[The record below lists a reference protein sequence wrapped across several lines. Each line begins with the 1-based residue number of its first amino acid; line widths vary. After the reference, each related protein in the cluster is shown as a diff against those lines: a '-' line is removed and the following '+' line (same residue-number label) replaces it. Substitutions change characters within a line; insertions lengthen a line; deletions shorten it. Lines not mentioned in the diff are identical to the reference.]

1 MLSREDI
8 RESTKAGENIRGEL
22 IIAAEN
28 GSRIKGIAYSSHRRF
43 LLGKERFT
51 GEKIEIPYGA
61 DVKGLN
67 PGDSFEGELVLSTS
81 IGEYRVPFAIQV
93 EPCRIKTSA
102 GSIRDLDAFAEL
114 AKKDFKEAYHL
125 FLDDSFPE
133 LLKEEQEVL
142 PYYYAMAKNPVT
154 WQHLE
159 EFLIG
164 TGKKDPVKLHLE
176 QENLEIYEVQSS
188 LMDTVRVRR
197 SKRDRGGRFPGSREK
212 VHTGRGFHRQCI

>member
-142 PYYYAMAKNPVT
+142 PYYYAMAKNPV
-154 WQHLE
+154 
-159 EFLIG
+159 
-164 TGKKDPVKLHLE
+164 K
-176 QENLEIYEVQSS
+176 
-188 LMDTVRVRR
+188 
-197 SKRDRGGRFPGSREK
+197 
-212 VHTGRGFHRQCI
+212 